1 MKSNFSLYKI
11 GRRQERTYCSE
22 DDNNDDMA
30 LTTCQALFKLNV

>member
-11 GRRQERTYCSE
+11 GRRQERKYRSDD
-22 DDNNDDMA
+22 DDNDDIA